1 MDCDYERTLANGRAG
16 FPAFLEDIEAY
27 LESVDLPVDVLT
39 KVMIAFDEL
48 VSNILEHGKQQDT
61 PRITA
66 CLNVR
71 HEEITVDLI
80 DDGKPFDP
88 LTLEAPDTS
97 LAVEEREIGGLG
109 IHIVRRIMDRVEYAR
124 EGECNRLRFAKKL
137 PLG

>member
-16 FPAFLEDIEAY
+16 FPSFLEDIEAY
-27 LESVDLPVDVLT
+27 LESADLPLDVLT
-39 KVMIAFDEL
+39 KVMIVFDEL
-48 VSNILEHGKQQDT
+48 VSNILEHGKEQDM

-66 CLNVR
+66 CLRVGNGEVA
-71 HEEITVDLI
+71 VDLI
-80 DDGKPFDP
+80 DNGRPFDP
-88 LTLEAPDTS
+88 LSLETPDTS
-97 LAVEEREIGGLG
+97 LSVEEREIGGLG